1 MDGNLIRREKLSF
14 AELEVGVRWIGD
26 DIAVWVNGGDRPHI
40 GCVVQAVPRLSLTG
54 DGSRSAT
61 SSVLNLTGHK
71 DEFLC
76 RELAET
82 ICAVTGR
89 VTVCTGGFH
98 CEGMTKEKIAEV
110 VDAVKRIAEEL
121 AGELRAARS

>member
-14 AELEVGVRWIGD
+14 AELEIGVRQIGD
-26 DIAVWVNGGDRPHI
+26 DMAVWVSGGDRPHI

-82 ICAVTGR
+82 ICAATGR

-98 CEGMTKEKIAEV
+98 CDGMMKEKIAEV
-110 VDAVKRIAEEL
+110 VDAVKKISGDIAEEL
-121 AGELRAARS
+121 KDKRI

>member
-14 AELEVGVRWIGD
+14 SELEIGVCRIGD
-26 DIAVWVNGGDRPHI
+26 DIAVWLGGGDHPHI

-54 DGSRSAT
+54 DGKRSAT

-76 RELAET
+76 RKLAET
-82 ICAVTGR
+82 ICVATGR

-98 CEGMTKEKIAEV
+98 CDAMTKEMISEV
-110 VDAVKRIAEEL
+110 VDAVKRLAENV
-121 AGELRAARS
+121 AGELQSE

>member
-14 AELEVGVRWIGD
+14 AELEIGVRRIGD
-26 DIAVWVNGGDRPHI
+26 DIAVWVSGGDRPHI
-40 GCVVQAVPRLSLTG
+40 GCVVQAVPRPSLTG

-82 ICAVTGR
+82 ICAATGR

-98 CEGMTKEKIAEV
+98 CDGMTKEKIEEV
-110 VDAVKRIAEEL
+110 VDAVKNISGDIAEEL
-121 AGELRAARS
+121 KDKRI

>member
-14 AELEVGVRWIGD
+14 AELEIGVRRIGD
-26 DIAVWVNGGDRPHI
+26 DMAVWVSGGDRPHI

-82 ICAVTGR
+82 ICAAAGCT
-89 VTVCTGGFH
+89 TVCTGGFH
-98 CEGMTKEKIAEV
+98 CDGMTKEKIAEV
-110 VDAVKRIAEEL
+110 VDAVKKISGDIAEEL
-121 AGELRAARS
+121 KSK

>member
-1 MDGNLIRREKLSF
+1 MNGNLIRKEKLSF
-14 AELEVGVRWIGD
+14 AELEIGVRWIGD
-26 DIAVWVNGGDRPHI
+26 DIAVWVSGGDRPHI
-40 GCVVQAVPRLSLTG
+40 GSVVQAVPRMSLTG

-82 ICAVTGR
+82 ICAATGR

-98 CEGMTKEKIAEV
+98 CDGMTKKKIAEV
-110 VDAVKRIAEEL
+110 VETVKRIAGEL
-121 AGELRAARS
+121 AGELRTVRT

>member
-14 AELEVGVRWIGD
+14 AELEIGVRRIGD
-26 DIAVWVNGGDRPHI
+26 DMAVWVSGGDRPHI

-82 ICAVTGR
+82 ICAATGR

-98 CEGMTKEKIAEV
+98 CDGMTKEKISEV
-110 VDAVKRIAEEL
+110 VDAAKKISGDIAEEL
-121 AGELRAARS
+121 KEKRI

>member
-1 MDGNLIRREKLSF
+1 MDGNLIRRETLSS
-14 AELEVGVRWIGD
+14 AELEIGVRRIGD
-26 DIAVWVNGGDRPHI
+26 DIAVWVSGGDRPHI

-82 ICAVTGR
+82 ICAAVGR

-98 CEGMTKEKIAEV
+98 CDGMTEEKIAEV
-110 VDAVKRIAEEL
+110 VDAVKKIAGDIAEEL
-121 AGELRAARS
+121 KSK

>member
-1 MDGNLIRREKLSF
+1 MDGNLIRKEKLSF
-14 AELEVGVRWIGD
+14 AELEIGGRWIGD
-26 DIAVWVNGGDRPHI
+26 DIAVWVSGGDRPHI
-40 GCVVQAVPRLSLTG
+40 GCVVQAVPRMSLTG

-76 RELAET
+76 RELAEI
-82 ICAVTGR
+82 ICAATGR

-98 CEGMTKEKIAEV
+98 CDAMTKERISEV
-110 VDAVKRIAEEL
+110 VDAVKRLAENV
-121 AGELRAARS
+121 AGELQSE